1 MTDTGKIERT
11 RTPWPIW
18 TTGAVAGLALVTSV
32 GTLAEAFEPWF
43 GPWALPVACLL
54 DLIACTFSAW
64 AIYEAREGQRALA
77 ARACAAS
84 CIGASVAAQVCTHV
98 HDGAGSAIAHG
109 VAPAVLGAV
118 LEMWVA
124 WASRPF
130 RMARAEERI
139 REALRVEIARAA
151 TGMGARTGR
160 AQRATVHAARAGIVD
175 VGALAR
181 TLPEDAL
188 TSAPAMR
195 ALCTAHA
202 SLTRAPVHV
211 HSTPV
216 HADERAR
223 TVERAVHAE
232 DRTPVHVG
240 FTPVHLDSTVPVRER
255 IAAAHRAHPDA
266 NASELARITGVHRT
280 TVARN
285 LARLTEDIDTKT
297 EEG

>member
-1 MTDTGKIERT
+1 MTDTGKIERA

-181 TLPEDAL
+181 TLPENAL

-202 SLTRAPVHV
+202 SLDAPVRESRTGVHVESAQVRARTDERAQVHV
-211 HSTPV
+211 HT
-216 HADERAR
+216 
-223 TVERAVHAE
+223 
-232 DRTPVHVG
+232 G
-240 FTPVHLDSTVPVRER
+240 FTPVHLDEQLPVLER
-255 IAAAHRAHPDA
+255 VAAAHRAHPGA
-266 NASELARITGVHRT
+266 PAAELARILGVHRT
-280 TVARN
+280 TVSRN
-285 LARLTEDIDTKT
+285 LAKLTTED
-297 EEG
+297 

>member
-1 MTDTGKIERT
+1 MTQNTKESSISRT

-43 GPWALPVACLL
+43 GSWALPVACLL

-98 HDGAGSAIAHG
+98 HDGAGSAVAHG

-160 AQRATVHAARAGIVD
+160 AQRATVHAARVGIID

-202 SLTRAPVHV
+202 SLDTPSCTGVHV
-211 HSTPV
+211 DSAQV
-216 HADERAR
+216 RAR
-223 TVERAVHAE
+223 TRARVH
-232 DRTPVHVG
+232 TPVHVG
-240 FTPVHLDSTVPVRER
+240 FTPVHLDEQMPACAR

-266 NASELARITGVHRT
+266 SASELARILGIHRT
-280 TVARN
+280 TVTRN
-285 LARLTEDIDTKT
+285 LAKLTDDV
-297 EEG
+297 EGV